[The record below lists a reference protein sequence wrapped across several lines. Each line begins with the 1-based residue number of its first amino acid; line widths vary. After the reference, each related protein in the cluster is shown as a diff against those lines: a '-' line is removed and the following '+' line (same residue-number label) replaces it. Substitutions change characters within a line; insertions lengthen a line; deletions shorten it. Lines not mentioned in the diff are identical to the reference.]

1 MNIQFL
7 GAVQT
12 VTGSKYLLSFGSKKV
27 LIDCGL
33 FQGYK
38 ELRLRNWDKLPIE
51 PSQIDA
57 VILTHA
63 HLDHTGYLPLLVKNG
78 FKGPIYSTAATKDLC
93 AILLP
98 DSGHIQEEDAFFANK
113 YGFSKHKTAL
123 PLYTQMEAEKV
134 IKQFVSIDFNK
145 EQQLFEGSSFTFS
158 RAGHILGSAFI
169 RITQGDSSIVFTGDM
184 GRPNDPVM
192 CEPAKIEF
200 ADYLVVES
208 TYGNRLHDK
217 EPPLQ
222 QLGRIIK
229 ETAKRGGS
237 IVIPAFAVGRAQSL
251 LYYIFQL
258 KSKNEI
264 PDLPV
269 FLDSP
274 MATNVTKLLCR
285 YKDEHR
291 LDEQLC
297 KNVCEVAAYVNTPEE
312 SKKIDNYRMPSI
324 IVSASGMA
332 TGGRVLHHLKAF
344 APDERNTIL
353 FSGYQAGGTRG
364 ARMMNGEREIKIHG
378 QIIKVRAR
386 VEAISSLSA
395 HADYQ
400 EILQWLENFKSPPK
414 HVFITHGE
422 LDAATALKTKIE
434 ERFHWECSI
443 PDYLN
448 KADL

>member
-7 GAVQT
+7 GAAQT
-12 VTGSKYLLSFGSKKV
+12 VTGSKYLLSLHSKKI

-57 VILTHA
+57 IILTHA

-113 YGFSKHKTAL
+113 YGFSKHKQAL
-123 PLYTQMEAEKV
+123 PLYTQQEAENV
-134 IKQFVSIDFNK
+134 IKQFVTK
-145 EQQLFEGSSFTFS
+145 EFDQTHPLFEGSSFTFS
-158 RAGHILGSAFI
+158 RAGHILGSSFI
-169 RITQGDSSIVFTGDM
+169 RIAQGDSSIMFTGDM
-184 GRPNDPVM
+184 GRSNDPVM
-192 CEPAKIEF
+192 CEPAKVEY
-200 ADYLVVES
+200 ADYLVIES

-217 EPPLQ
+217 EPILQ
-222 QLGRIIK
+222 QLSRIIK
-229 ETAKRGGS
+229 ATAKRGGT

-251 LYYIFQL
+251 LYYIYQL
-258 KSKNEI
+258 KSRNEI

-291 LDEQLC
+291 LDEELC
-297 KNVCEVAAYVNTPEE
+297 KKC
-312 SKKIDNYRMPSI
+312 M
-324 IVSASGMA
+324 
-332 TGGRVLHHLKAF
+332 
-344 APDERNTIL
+344 
-353 FSGYQAGGTRG
+353 
-364 ARMMNGEREIKIHG
+364 
-378 QIIKVRAR
+378 
-386 VEAISSLSA
+386 
-395 HADYQ
+395 
-400 EILQWLENFKSPPK
+400 
-414 HVFITHGE
+414 
-422 LDAATALKTKIE
+422 
-434 ERFHWECSI
+434 
-443 PDYLN
+443 
-448 KADL
+448 

>member
-7 GAVQT
+7 GAAQT
-12 VTGSKYLLSFGSKKV
+12 VTGSKYLLTLDSKKILV
-27 LIDCGL
+27 DCGL

-38 ELRLRNWDKLPIE
+38 ELRLRNWNKLPIE

-63 HLDHTGYLPLLVKNG
+63 HIDHTGYLPLLVKNG
-78 FKGPIYSTAATKDLC
+78 FKGPIYSSAATKDLC

-113 YGFSKHKTAL
+113 YGYSKHKIAL
-123 PLYTQMEAEKV
+123 PLYTQMEAEEV
-134 IKQFVSIDFNK
+134 IKQFVTK
-145 EQQLFEGSSFTFS
+145 EFDQSHPLFEGSSFTFS

-169 RITQGDSSIVFTGDM
+169 KITHGDSSIVFTGDM
-184 GRPNDPVM
+184 GRPHDTVM
-192 CEPAKIEF
+192 REPAKIEF
-200 ADYLVVES
+200 TDYLVIES

-222 QLGRIIK
+222 QLKRIIK
-229 ETAKRGGS
+229 ATAKRGGTV
-237 IVIPAFAVGRAQSL
+237 VIPAFAVGRAQSL
-251 LYYIFQL
+251 LYYIQQL
-258 KSKNEI
+258 KNRNEI

-291 LDEQLC
+291 LDEEQC
-297 KNVCEVAAYVNTPEE
+297 KNVCEVATYINTPAE
-312 SKKIDNYRMPSI
+312 SKEIDSSRMPSI
-324 IVSASGMA
+324 IISASGMA
-332 TGGRVLHHLKAF
+332 TGGRVLHHLKVF

-364 ARMMNGEREIKIHG
+364 AKMMNGDREIKIHG
-378 QIIKVRAR
+378 QIVPIRSQI
-386 VEAISSLSA
+386 EAISSLSA
-395 HADYQ
+395 HADSQ
-400 EILQWLENFKSPPK
+400 EILQWLENFKKPPK

-422 LDAATALKTKIE
+422 LDAAKALKEKIE
-434 ERFHWECSI
+434 EKFHWECSI
-443 PDYLN
+443 PEYLN
-448 KADL
+448 IVDL